1 MGFGAST
8 QTVPVTS
15 QATPLGED
23 YLKMLSGHLS
33 SDAFGTGVGPLQQ
46 EAGTALRQFI
56 TSLQGQGGVSE
67 GAQRLIGGLE
77 QESGRRTE
85 EGAANL
91 REQHGIAG
99 QRFGTALGQG
109 EAAFRSQAGA
119 ELDQLIG
126 QIQEGARQ
134 FDATQLLE
142 SIGQLFGQGQA
153 NTDAVADFAAL
164 GIHPSDTIASPGF
177 LQQLLSGGIEAGT
190 AFIANRPRGN
200 TGFTPSI
207 SPGPVGPTGGQGG
220 VDNTSGIPN
229 YDPGVNV

>member
-1 MGFGAST
+1 MPFGAST

-23 YLKMLSGHLS
+23 YLRRLQGHLS

-67 GAQRLIGGLE
+67 GAQRLISGLE

-85 EGAANL
+85 RQVGDA
-91 REQHGIAG
+91 REQHGIYG
-99 QRFGTALGQG
+99 QRFGSTLAQG
-109 EAAFRSQAGA
+109 EAALRSQAGA

-126 QIQEGARQ
+126 QIQEGSRQ
-134 FDATQLLE
+134 FDATQLLA

-153 NTDAVADFAAL
+153 NVAQVADFAAL

-177 LQQLLSGGIEAGT
+177 LQQLLSGGMQAGT
-190 AFIANRPRGN
+190 EFIKNRGGSG
-200 TGFTPSI
+200 TGFQPGI
-207 SPGPVGPTGGQGG
+207 SPGPI
-220 VDNTSGIPN
+220 VDDTSNWGIPT

>member
-1 MGFGAST
+1 MSFGPST
-8 QTVPVTS
+8 KSVPVTS
-15 QATPLGED
+15 QATPLSQD

-67 GAQRLIGGLE
+67 GAQRLISGLE
-77 QESGRRTE
+77 QESGQRTA

-109 EAAFRSQAGA
+109 EAAFRSQAGS

-126 QIQEGARQ
+126 GIQEGARQ
-134 FDATQLLE
+134 YDTTQLLA

-153 NTDAVADFAAL
+153 NVGQVADFASL
-164 GIHPSDTIASPGF
+164 GINPSDTIASPG
-177 LQQLLSGGIEAGT
+177 LLSQLLSGGIQAGT
-190 AFIANRPRGN
+190 EFIRNRPRGN
-200 TGFTPSI
+200 TGFTPGM
-207 SPGPVGPTGGQGG
+207 SPDGLSPEPIGGGPGMTPPRVI
-220 VDNTSGIPN
+220 V
-229 YDPGVNV
+229 